1 MWFSLTNF
9 DPNPN
14 LSHAKDQMNPAQVLK
29 LSEGMEKQSS
39 RTVRHERSHN
49 VMSGGPESYKAA
61 RIAIHSI

>member
-9 DPNPN
+9 DLNPN

-39 RTVRHERSHN
+39 RTVRHERST
-49 VMSGGPESYKAA
+49 M
-61 RIAIHSI
+61 